1 MVFKIENYA
10 TLRSAIEEFC
20 DFLSLSSVPQNSIF
34 DSKLVLY
41 ELLGNVVKHTGGNAS
56 LQGSVKNGFVEVK
69 ILSSAPFQMPKHNPC
84 ADVHA
89 EHGRGL
95 FLVDSVCYERLETE
109 DGGILVRI
117 KIQ

>member
-20 DFLSLSSVPQNSIF
+20 NFLSTANVPKSSIF

-41 ELLGNVVKHTGGNAS
+41 ELLGNVVKHSDGEAS
-56 LQGSVKNGFVEVK
+56 LQGGVENGFVEVK
-69 ILSSAPFQMPKHNPC
+69 IFSSSPFQMPKHNPC
-84 ADVHA
+84 ADVQA

-95 FLVDSVCYERLETE
+95 FLVDSVCYERVETA